1 MDSFRETLS
10 AEGLSEKS
18 AIFIANARRPRTV
31 SHYESAQRKWD
42 NWYGRKK
49 IGPIRCSMRDVAQF
63 LTECFQEGFKYNTI
77 AGFRSAISA
86 YHNPIQGI
94 LVGKHPKV
102 FDLLTGFLNKNSP
115 QLKLNFIRDVK
126 RFLLTFYLL

>member
-1 MDSFRETLS
+1 M
-10 AEGLSEKS
+10 
-18 AIFIANARRPRTV
+18 
-31 SHYESAQRKWD
+31 
-42 NWYGRKK
+42 
-49 IGPIRCSMRDVAQF
+49 QF
-63 LTECFQEGFKYNTI
+63 LMECFQEGFKYNTI

-102 FDLLTGFLNKNSP
+102 FDLLTSFFNKNSP

-126 RFLLTFYLL
+126 KVIINFLSSQRFQANSNLIDLTLK

>member
-1 MDSFRETLS
+1 
-10 AEGLSEKS
+10 
-18 AIFIANARRPRTV
+18 
-31 SHYESAQRKWD
+31 
-42 NWYGRKK
+42 
-49 IGPIRCSMRDVAQF
+49 MRDAAQF

-126 RFLLTFYLL
+126 KVFINFLSSLRFETNGDLIDLTLKCTMLLALTSAVRALNIAYLDTRYLIKHPSGYIFSV